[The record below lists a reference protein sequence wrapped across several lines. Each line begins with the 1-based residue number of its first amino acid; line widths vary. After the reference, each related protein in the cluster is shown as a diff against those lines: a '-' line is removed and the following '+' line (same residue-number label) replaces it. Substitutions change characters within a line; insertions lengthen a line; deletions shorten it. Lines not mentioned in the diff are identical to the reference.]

1 MSWYLWFLFL
11 QDENAQKLFFF
22 SLYAKR
28 NGECLFKYWI
38 NLLIYWSFSLLSL
51 RWPDDGLWLVILIWQ
66 RNRSIKPSQWPI
78 HINYGIHYTL
88 ILLSRWMYRGP
99 HIRVMSQT
107 SAFKNLVTLILHV
120 GRVPMKCQ
128 NWTWKNT
135 ILETF
140 LVY

>member
-11 QDENAQKLFFF
+11 QDENAQNLFFF

-78 HINYGIHYTL
+78 QINYGIHYTL
-88 ILLSRWMYRGP
+88 ILLSRWIYMGIGVRPLDWCHKLLFSKISLRKYFALATCQWNANIELGNN
-99 HIRVMSQT
+99 
-107 SAFKNLVTLILHV
+107 FTL
-120 GRVPMKCQ
+120 K
-128 NWTWKNT
+128 
-135 ILETF
+135 TF
-140 LVY
+140 